1 MFYAY
6 LRGLV
11 VFLLWV
17 VNGNAHYHH
26 EENMLDASENYILVA
41 PHRTFWDPVYMAF
54 AARPKQFVFMAKKSC
69 LRIVSLLGGLKCVV
83 LFLSIVINR
92 VQMLFVT
99 LLICSKEQSFSSY
112 VSKWK

>member
-26 EENMLDASENYILVA
+26 EEKMLDASENYILVA
-41 PHRTFWDPVYMAF
+41 PHRTFGI
-54 AARPKQFVFMAKKSC
+54 QFTWHLQHALS
-69 LRIVSLLGGLKCVV
+69 SLFYG
-83 LFLSIVINR
+83 
-92 VQMLFVT
+92 
-99 LLICSKEQSFSSY
+99 
-112 VSKWK
+112 

>member
-26 EENMLDASENYILVA
+26 EEKMLDASENYILVA

-54 AARPKQFVFMAKKSC
+54 AARPKQFIFMAKKSC
-69 LRIVSLLGGLKCVV
+69 LQIVSLLGGLKCVV
-83 LFLSIVINR
+83 LFLLIVTNR